1 MKNNEAEIRKFL
13 GIKEANGQ
21 SKHTIRS
28 QQTVLVKLN
37 NFLKGKPFRETTEE
51 DILTF
56 VSEMNGKYAESYVC
70 LIKTVIKSFYRQL
83 YRMKRH
89 ELPPQVVN
97 LNSSYNHKKK
107 LPIRPEDVI
116 TKEDIAEFLRWCDNF
131 RDKAMVVTLY
141 ESAARI
147 GEFININIEHL
158 KFDEK
163 GAVLVIEGKTGQRR
177 LRLIE
182 SIPFLQ
188 RWIESHPRKGEHNA
202 PLWCSLRK
210 PFGKISADVIRL
222 MLSKTKERTGIK
234 KPMNP
239 HNFRHSRLTELAKFL
254 SDSKLKVLA
263 GWTANSEMVG
273 VYVHLTG
280 KDLDED
286 LLKIAGVEIEQKPQ
300 VSPLRELEC
309 PRCRTKNPVNNTF
322 CGLCGLVLDETK
334 AVTLEL
340 DTEERMKNLE
350 EKSQVMETER
360 EVLEN
365 VIGEQQGQIDVLKTQ
380 LSDKH
385 LDAKFFLDEI
395 DELREEIEELKKS
408 NAHTC
413 IIQDAHAH

>member
-1 MKNNEAEIRKFL
+1 MEDNETEIRKFL
-13 GIKEANGQ
+13 SIKEANGQ

-28 QQTVLVKLN
+28 QQTVLIKLN
-37 NFLKGKPFRETTEE
+37 SFLKSKPFRETTEE
-51 DILTF
+51 DILAF

-70 LIKTVIKSFYRQL
+70 LIKIVLKSFYRQL
-83 YRMKRH
+83 YGMKRH

-97 LNSSYNHKKK
+97 LNSNYNHKKK
-107 LPIRPEDVI
+107 LPIRPEDII

-147 GEFININIEHL
+147 GEFINIDIEHL

-163 GAVLVIEGKTGQRR
+163 GAVLIIEGKTGQRR

-188 RWIESHPRKGEHNA
+188 RWIESHPRKGEDNA
-202 PLWCSLRK
+202 PLWCSVRK
-210 PFGKISADVIRL
+210 PFGRVSVGVTRL
-222 MLSKTKERTGIK
+222 VLSKIKSRSGIK

-254 SDSKLKVLA
+254 SDAKLKIFA
-263 GWTANSEMVG
+263 GWTANSDMAG

-286 LLKIAGVEIEQKPQ
+286 LLKIAGVEIKEKSQ
-300 VSPLRELEC
+300 VSPLLKLEC
-309 PRCRTKNPVNNTF
+309 PRCGTKNPVNNTF

-334 AVTLEL
+334 AISQEL
-340 DTEERMKNLE
+340 DH
-350 EKSQVMETER
+350 EK
-360 EVLEN
+360 
-365 VIGEQQGQIDVLKTQ
+365 LK
-380 LSDKH
+380 D
-385 LDAKFFLDEI
+385 
-395 DELREEIEELKKS
+395 EIEELKDKYET
-408 NAHTC
+408 AGEITDQLWRE
-413 IIQDAHAH
+413 IDELTKEVKELKRQQ